1 MLPFRFGGVSWSS
14 LSHRTSALNVTK
26 LVSFSRL
33 LLFFSSVCSG
43 LNAFYVVPIQYNKEV
58 AYLYTKRNLI
68 TLFIMGV
75 KRDDEQV
82 FLYERLLS

>member
-1 MLPFRFGGVSWSS
+1 MLPFRFGGLSWSS

-43 LNAFYVVPIQYNKEV
+43 LNAFYVVPIQYNEEIV
-58 AYLYTKRNLI
+58 YPYTKRYLI
-68 TLFIMGV
+68 ILFIMGMMT
-75 KRDDEQV
+75 DDEQI
-82 FLYERLLS
+82 FLFDR